1 MALFKGTPGPWL
13 VNHLDHSEHAHITSE
28 ARIEE
33 SMMDI
38 AIVEYGH
45 PDAGIDEGPGKEQQA
60 NAQLIATAPCLL
72 KALQDLVNSLDSDK
86 LNGNDAG
93 FYLSEAKEILR
104 KALY

>member
-1 MALFKGTPGPWL
+1 MTLFKGTPGPWL
-13 VNHLDHSEHAHITSE
+13 VNHINGSEHAHITSE
-28 ARIEE
+28 SRID
-33 SMMDI
+33 SLVMDI

-45 PDAGIDEGPGKEQQA
+45 PDAGMGEEFGNEQQA
-60 NAQLIATAPCLL
+60 NAQLIAMAPCLL

-93 FYLSEAKEILR
+93 FYLNEAKEILR